1 MTQQDAAFYT
11 HGAGVQDVWL
21 GDDGESRFY
30 VVRNG
35 EMRIHAKKTVDG
47 EETIIR
53 YSDQLEEFG
62 VKTDEQLHN
71 LTENGEL
78 FNWIN
83 NSWFEVWDRENSDSY
98 SDVVDELDAAIS
110 YAKELCANPA
120 LAEWE

>member
-110 YAKELCANPA
+110 YAKELCANPK
-120 LAEWE
+120 LSEWE

>member
-11 HGAGVQDVWL
+11 HGTGVQDVWL

-110 YAKELCANPA
+110 YAKELCANPE
-120 LAEWE
+120 LSEWE

>member
-11 HGAGVQDVWL
+11 HGTGVQDVWL